1 MCQYSSPEG
10 FATDWHLIH
19 LGTRAVGRAGIV
31 MLETSAIQREGRI
44 SHWDL
49 GIWDD
54 DHIDTLSRIAGFVSK
69 QGSVPAVQI
78 GHAGRKASQR
88 RPWEGGGPLGN
99 DDSPWTTVAPSAIPF
114 DEGWHTPNAMTSEE
128 IDLVVE
134 SFQQAAR
141 RAREAGFS
149 ILEIHAAHGY
159 LLNQFLCSTT
169 NHRKDQYGGSFK
181 NRIRLTCEA
190 IEAVRSEWPPEYPV
204 FVRISATDW
213 SANGWDINDSIA
225 LVKEIR
231 QLGVDV
237 IDVSSGGNVPRVT
250 IPNEEGYQVPFAAT
264 IRRETGAPT
273 VAVGHI
279 SRPEHAE
286 SVIGDGNA
294 DIVALGRE
302 FLRNPYWP
310 FEAAKSLGFDLDWP
324 EQYVRAQRRVR

>member
-1 MCQYSSPEG
+1 MCQYSSLEG
-10 FATDWHLIH
+10 FATDWHLVHI
-19 LGTRAVGRAGIV
+19 GTRAVGRAGIV
-31 MLETSAIQREGRI
+31 MLETSAVQREGRI

-54 DHIDTLSRIAGFVSK
+54 GHTDMLSRIAGFVSE
-69 QGSVPAVQI
+69 QGSVPAIQI

-88 RPWEGGGPLGN
+88 RPWEGGGPLEV
-99 DDSPWTTVAPSAIPF
+99 DDSPWVTVAPSAIPF
-114 DEGWHTPNAMTSEE
+114 DEGWHTPKAMTPEE
-128 IDLVVE
+128 IELVVG

-141 RAREAGFS
+141 RAREAGFM
-149 ILEIHAAHGY
+149 ILEVHAAHGY
-159 LLNQFLCSTT
+159 LLNQFLCSTS
-169 NHRKDQYGGSFK
+169 NHREDRYGGSFD
-181 NRIRLTCEA
+181 NRIRLTYEV
-190 IEAVRSEWPPEYPV
+190 IEAVRSEWPMQYPL

-213 SANGWDINDSIA
+213 SVDGWGMNDSIA
-225 LVKEIR
+225 IVEGIR

-237 IDVSSGGNVPRVT
+237 IDVSSGGNVPGVA

-264 IRRETGAPT
+264 IRRETGIPT

-286 SVIGDGNA
+286 TVISDGSA

-310 FEAAKSLGFDLDWP
+310 YEAAKSLGFDLNWP
-324 EQYVRAQRRVR
+324 EQYVRAKRRVH

>member
-31 MLETSAIQREGRI
+31 MLETSAIQRDGRI

-54 DHIDTLSRIAGFVSK
+54 DHIDMLSRIAGFVSE
-69 QGSVPAVQI
+69 QGSIPAVQI
-78 GHAGRKASQR
+78 GHAGRKASQH
-88 RPWEGGGPLGN
+88 RPWEGGGPLG
-99 DDSPWTTVAPSAIPF
+99 DDESPWVTLAPSAMPF
-114 DEGWHTPNAMTSEE
+114 DEGWHTPNAMTSDE

-141 RAREAGFS
+141 RAREAGFM
-149 ILEIHAAHGY
+149 ILEVHAAHGY
-159 LLNQFLCSTT
+159 LLNQFLCSTS
-169 NHRKDQYGGSFK
+169 NHRKDQYGGSFN

-190 IEAVRSEWPPEYPV
+190 IEAVRAEWPPEYPV

-213 SANGWDINDSIA
+213 SVNGWGVDDSIA
-225 LVKEIR
+225 LVNEIR

-237 IDVSSGGNVPRVT
+237 IDVSSGGNVPGVN
-250 IPNEEGYQVPFAAT
+250 IPNEEGYQVPFAET
-264 IRRETGAPT
+264 IRRETGVPT

-286 SVIGDGNA
+286 AVIGEGNG

-310 FEAAKSLGFDLDWP
+310 YEAAKSLGFDLAWP
-324 EQYVRAQRRVR
+324 EQYVRARPRAR